1 MNDNTRA
8 AKVVDPFAFF
18 PYFISMKNIS
28 PELAASKNE
37 NNNI

>member
-18 PYFISMKNIS
+18 PYFISMKNTS
-28 PELAASKNE
+28 AQLATSKNE